1 MEVGRRLKDAPHG
14 RSPLILAAIDPNSAA
29 AKNCRWWRLTR
40 RRKVAGFAV
49 AALLPPQAELETI
62 AVAAEGQRRGVG
74 GRLFAELL
82 ALLRAEQVTEVIL
95 EVRASNQAALGLYQ
109 ALGFLE
115 SGRRTSYYADPHE
128 DAVLM
133 GLRLG

>member
-1 MEVGRRLKDAPHG
+1 M
-14 RSPLILAAIDPNSAA
+14 
-29 AKNCRWWRLTR
+29 
-40 RRKVAGFAV
+40 AGYLV

-62 AVAAEGQRRGVG
+62 AVVAEGQRRGVG

-82 ALLRAEQVTEVIL
+82 ALLKTEQVTEVIL

-115 SGRRTSYYADPHE
+115 SGRRTSYYADPQE